1 MKKTYYWC
9 PFIGSVATIRAVLNS
24 AKSLKVYSKNK
35 IEPSII
41 NVVGEWNIKKE
52 IIKKNNIDLIDFQN
66 NIIEKLPT
74 KGFLLS
80 RLTYFIIFFFSILKL
95 HKLLR
100 EHKPDYLIVHLITSI
115 PLVLLIIF
123 NYKTKIILR
132 VSGYPKLNF
141 FRTILWKLVRNK
153 LFMIT
158 CPTNM
163 TLNLLKEKKIF
174 DSTKLS
180 YLPDPILE
188 VREII
193 KKKKDKIQLNN
204 FTNKNTIL
212 SIGRLTN
219 QKNFNF
225 LLDCFN
231 EIIKTKS
238 ELNLFILGD
247 GEERIFLEKKIK
259 KLNLQNKVFL
269 TGYKNNVYKYLKNCR
284 FFILT
289 SKYED
294 PGFVLVEAGFM
305 NKTVISSDC
314 PNGPIELIEKNKNG
328 YLFKSNSINDF
339 IKTFDQAYNENNEAL
354 LKKKINFKKKCKE
367 FTIFQHFLG
376 IKKILN

>member
-1 MKKTYYWC
+1 MKKAYYWC
-9 PFIGSVATIRAVLNS
+9 PFIGNVATVRAVLNS
-24 AKSLKVYSKNK
+24 AKSLKIYSKNK

-41 NVVGEWNIKKE
+41 NVAGEWNIKKE
-52 IIKKNNIDLIDFQN
+52 IIKKNNINLIDFQN

-80 RLTYFIIFFFSILKL
+80 RLTYFIIFFFSVLKL
-95 HKLLR
+95 HKLLK

-141 FRTILWKLVRNK
+141 FRTILWKLARNK

-174 DSTKLS
+174 DSTKLC

-193 KKKKDKIQLNN
+193 KKKQHETLIDN
-204 FTNKNTIL
+204 FTKKNTIL

-225 LLDCFN
+225 LLECFN
-231 EIIKTKS
+231 EIVKTKS

-247 GEERIFLEKKIK
+247 GEQKNFLEKKIK

-269 TGYKNNVYKYLKNCR
+269 TGYKNNVFKYLKNCR

-294 PGFVLVEAGFM
+294 PGFVLIEAGFM

-328 YLFKSNSINDF
+328 YLFESDSINDF
-339 IKTFDQAYNENNEAL
+339 IRVFDQAYNESNESL
-354 LKKKINFKKKCKE
+354 LKKKISFKKKCKE
-367 FTIFQHFLG
+367 FTIFQHFLR
-376 IKKILN
+376 IKKILH